1 MHIPGNRKEDMME
14 HGKLF
19 EAIRG
24 TGAFEYVQV
33 VSYDFG
39 TPDIEVTIPSK
50 CKFFA
55 LIHLN
60 GDCSISVG
68 YKNHR
73 HDERFDL
80 DAYPMENGTRDYE
93 LPAGLTA
100 SEAAREIAFNAKM
113 IA

>member
-1 MHIPGNRKEDMME
+1 MENRKEDMME

-19 EAIRG
+19 EAIRD
-24 TGAFEYVQV
+24 TGAFEDVQV
-33 VSYDFG
+33 IAYDCG

-55 LIHLN
+55 LVHLN
-60 GDCSISVG
+60 GDCSIDVK
-68 YKNHR
+68 YKNYR

>member
-1 MHIPGNRKEDMME
+1 MENRKEDMME
-14 HGKLF
+14 HSKLV

-24 TGAFEYVQV
+24 TGAFEDVQV
-33 VSYDFG
+33 VAYDCG

-60 GDCSISVG
+60 GDCSIGVE
-68 YKNHR
+68 YKNYR

-80 DAYPMENGTRDYE
+80 DMYSRENGTRDYE

>member
-1 MHIPGNRKEDMME
+1 MENRKEDMMR
-14 HGKLF
+14 HGKLV
-19 EAIRG
+19 EAIRS
-24 TGAFEYVQV
+24 TGAFEDVQIV
-33 VSYDFG
+33 AYDSG

-55 LIHLN
+55 LVHLN

-73 HDERFDL
+73 HDERFDP
-80 DAYPMENGTRDYE
+80 DMYPMENGASDYE

>member
-1 MHIPGNRKEDMME
+1 MME
-14 HGKLF
+14 HDKLV
-19 EAIRG
+19 EAIRD
-24 TGAFEYVQV
+24 TRAFEDVQV
-33 VSYDFG
+33 VTYDSG
-39 TPDIEVTIPSK
+39 TPDIEVTVPSK

-55 LIHLN
+55 FIHLN
-60 GDCSISVG
+60 GDCSINVE

-80 DAYPMENGTRDYE
+80 DAYPMENSARGYE

>member
-1 MHIPGNRKEDMME
+1 ME
-14 HGKLF
+14 YGKLVK
-19 EAIRG
+19 AIRD
-24 TGAFEYVQV
+24 TGAFEDVQV
-33 VSYDFG
+33 VTYESG
-39 TPDIEVTIPSK
+39 TPDIEVTVPSK

-60 GDCSISVG
+60 GDCSITVE
-68 YKNHR
+68 YKNYR
-73 HDERFDL
+73 HDELFDL
-80 DAYPMENGTRDYE
+80 DAYPMEKGARDYE

>member
-1 MHIPGNRKEDMME
+1 MENRKEDMME

-24 TGAFEYVQV
+24 TGAFEDVQV

-80 DAYPMENGTRDYE
+80 DAYPMENGARDYE

-100 SEAAREIAFNAKM
+100 SESAREIAFNAKM